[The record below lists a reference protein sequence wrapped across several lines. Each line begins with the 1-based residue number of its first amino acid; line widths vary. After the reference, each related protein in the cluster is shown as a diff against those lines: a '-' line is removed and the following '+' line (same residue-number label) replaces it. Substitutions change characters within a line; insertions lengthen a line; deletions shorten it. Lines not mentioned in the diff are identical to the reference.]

1 MRIPFSYSVQR
12 AMAKSL
18 LTSAT
23 CLALLPPAMAQ
34 QTPWCTDT
42 AATRTA
48 CAKVVASGVKDKWG
62 NFSMM
67 CQMAANSY
75 NRLNCTAQ
83 LAAPQVAPVPTEA
96 STWTVLPGTGIDIG
110 VGGQNDSAWVVG
122 TNALAN
128 GFGVYRWVNNTWA
141 EVPSTG
147 AVRLDVDEKGN
158 AWIVNNKGALLQYDG
173 TKWVDVRSRPM
184 LENIKGLTVTDAG
197 IGANGSF
204 WMIGTDQVGKG
215 SIYFQQMRLPGS
227 ASRIDVDAGGTA
239 WVVNAQG
246 DVFRW
251 NGSFNGN
258 PWIHVSGV
266 LARDIAIGAGNTVF
280 VTGMDDKVYR
290 WTGSA
295 WAVRQGAANNI
306 TVSAAGVPYV
316 VNAAGK
322 IYRGVR

>member
-1 MRIPFSYSVQR
+1 
-12 AMAKSL
+12 MAKSL
-18 LTSAT
+18 LASAT
-23 CLALLPPAMAQ
+23 CLALLSPAMAQ
-34 QTPWCTDT
+34 QTPWCNN
-42 AATRTA
+42 ASATRAA
-48 CAKVVASGVKDKWG
+48 CAKVVSSGIKDKWG

-67 CQMAANSY
+67 CQIAANSY

-83 LAAPQVAPVPTEA
+83 LAAPQVTPVPTEA

-147 AVRLDVDEKGN
+147 AVRLDVDERGN
-158 AWIVNNKGALLQYDG
+158 AWIVNNKGALLQYNG
-173 TKWVDVRSRPM
+173 TKWVDVRNDP
-184 LENIKGLTVTDAG
+184 LYANLKGVAVTDVG
-197 IGANGSF
+197 IGANGRF
-204 WMIGTDQVGKG
+204 WMIGTDHVKG
-215 SIYFQQMRLPGS
+215 SIYFKQIRLPGS
-227 ASRIDVDAGGTA
+227 ASRIDVDAAGTA
-239 WVVNAQG
+239 WIVNESG

-266 LARDIAIGAGNTVF
+266 LARDIGIGAGNAVF
-280 VTGMDDKVYR
+280 VTGRDDKFYR

-295 WAVRQGAANNI
+295 WAVRQGSATNI
-306 TVSAAGVPYV
+306 SVSATGVPYV
-316 VNAAGK
+316 VNNPGT
-322 IYRGVR
+322 IYRGTK